1 MKGAGMFNR
10 RRKAFRDGNL
20 FRLGRFVPAVAALI
34 LLLSAAD
41 SYADNRVM
49 GEVQFEGASKVERD
63 SGVWI
68 DGQYIGYLKELKG
81 DKKVML
87 LPGGHEI
94 SVRQAGLEDFVRKI
108 VVEPG
113 QKQTVRVAMV
123 KSVGW
128 VTPSATATLKLT
140 VQPNRAAVFLDDRY
154 IGHAGEFGGKFHSVL
169 ISAGKHRIKIE
180 LPGYRTF
187 ETEVNLLAGQ
197 KSEVKTDL
205 LKGSIEQNDAMV
217 KQVAQQSASNPR

>member
-1 MKGAGMFNR
+1 MKGGSMFNR
-10 RRKAFRDGNL
+10 RSEAFRDGKL
-20 FRLGRFVPAVAALI
+20 FQIGRFVPVVVALI

-49 GEVQFEGASKVERD
+49 GELQFEGASKVERD

-68 DGQYIGYLKELKG
+68 DGQYVGYLKELKG

-87 LPGGHEI
+87 LPGEHEI

-113 QKQTVRVAMV
+113 EKQTVRVTME

-128 VTPSATATLKLT
+128 VTPSKIATLKLT
-140 VQPNRAAVFLDDRY
+140 VHPNRAAVFLDDRY
-154 IGHAGEFGGKFHSVL
+154 VGHVGEYGGKFHSML
-169 ISAGKHRIKIE
+169 IAAGKHRIKIE

-205 LKGSIEQNDAMV
+205 VMGSIEQNDAMIR
-217 KQVAQQSASNPR
+217 QVAQRAASNPR

>member
-1 MKGAGMFNR
+1 MLNR
-10 RRKAFRDGNL
+10 YSDTFRDWK
-20 FRLGRFVPAVAALI
+20 RFGPRKPVLVVTA
-34 LLLSAAD
+34 LLLLLFAAC

-49 GEVQFEGASKVERD
+49 GEVQFEGVTKADRD

-68 DGQYIGYLKELKG
+68 DGQYVGYLKELKG

-87 LPGGHEI
+87 LPGEHEI

-113 QKQTVRVAMV
+113 QKQTVRVGMQ
-123 KSVGW
+123 KSAGW
-128 VTPSATATLKLT
+128 ETPSITSTLKLT

-154 IGHAGEFGGKFHSVL
+154 IGHVGEFGGKLHSLL
-169 ISAGKHRIKIE
+169 IAPGKHRIKIE

-187 ETEVNLLAGQ
+187 ETEIDLLAGQ

-205 LKGSIEQNDAMV
+205 VKGSIKENDAMI
-217 KQVAQQSASNPR
+217 KQVAQQAASNPR

>member
-1 MKGAGMFNR
+1 MFNR
-10 RRKAFRDGNL
+10 RSEAFRDGKL
-20 FRLGRFVPAVAALI
+20 FQIGRFVPVVVALI

-49 GEVQFEGASKVERD
+49 GELQFEGASKVERD

-68 DGQYIGYLKELKG
+68 DGQYVGYLKELKG

-87 LPGGHEI
+87 LPGEHEI

-113 QKQTVRVAMV
+113 EKQTVRVTME

-128 VTPSATATLKLT
+128 VTPSKIATLKLT
-140 VQPNRAAVFLDDRY
+140 VHPNRAAVFLDDRY
-154 IGHAGEFGGKFHSVL
+154 VGHVGEYGGKFHSML
-169 ISAGKHRIKIE
+169 IAAGKHRIKVE

-205 LKGSIEQNDAMV
+205 VKGSIKQNDAMV
-217 KQVAQQSASNPR
+217 KQVAQQAASNPR

>member
-1 MKGAGMFNR
+1 MP
-10 RRKAFRDGNL
+10 L
-20 FRLGRFVPAVAALI
+20 VAALI
-34 LLLSAAD
+34 LLLSAVD
-41 SYADNRVM
+41 SYTDNQVM
-49 GEVQFEGASKVERD
+49 GEVQFEGASKVEKD

-68 DGQYIGYLKELKG
+68 DGQYVGYLKELKG

-87 LPGGHEI
+87 LPGEHEI
-94 SVRQAGLEDFVRKI
+94 SVRQAGLDDFVRKI

-123 KSVGW
+123 KSAGW
-128 VTPSATATLKLT
+128 VTPSAISTLKLT

-154 IGHAGEFGGKFHSVL
+154 VGHVGEFGGKFHALL
-169 ISAGKHRIKIE
+169 IAPGKHRIKIE

-187 ETEVNLLAGQ
+187 ETEINLLAGQ

-205 LKGSIEQNDAMV
+205 VKGSIEQNDAMI
-217 KQVAQQSASNPR
+217 KKVAQPAASNPR